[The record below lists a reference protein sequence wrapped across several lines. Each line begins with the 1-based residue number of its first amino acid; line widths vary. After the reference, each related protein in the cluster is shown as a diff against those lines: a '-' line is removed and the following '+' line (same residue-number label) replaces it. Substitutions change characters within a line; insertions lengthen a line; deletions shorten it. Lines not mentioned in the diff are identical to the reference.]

1 MVRVIM
7 EGAGAGK
14 TKQLIDL
21 VNEAVNTEHG
31 NVVCI
36 ERKPE
41 LTFNV
46 HHDIRLVAASDYDIK
61 SIPAFKGFISGLYA
75 GNYDITHIFVDNLC
89 KIVDNFDAVEIERFL
104 NWLDLFGTRNSLK
117 FTVTISVRPGLDTE
131 GIRKFC

>member
-1 MVRVIM
+1 M

-46 HHDIRLVAASDYDIK
+46 HHDIRLVAATEYDVA
-61 SIPAFKGFISGLYA
+61 SVEGFKGFISGMYA

-89 KIVDNFDAVEIERFL
+89 KIVNNFDAVEIERFL
-104 NWLDLFGTRNSLK
+104 NWLDVFGTRNSLK
-117 FTVTISVRPGLDTE
+117 CTVTISERPGLDTE